1 MTAVP
6 VRVVDAKGNIHWLC
20 GPRKHRTDGPA
31 VEDEDWGSD
40 GKAWFINGVEMTEA
54 DFNQEVKHHG

>member
-1 MTAVP
+1 MPKAISI
-6 VRVVDAKGNIHWLC
+6 GC
-20 GPRKHRTDGPA
+20 A
-31 VEDEDWGSD
+31 VEDDDWGSD